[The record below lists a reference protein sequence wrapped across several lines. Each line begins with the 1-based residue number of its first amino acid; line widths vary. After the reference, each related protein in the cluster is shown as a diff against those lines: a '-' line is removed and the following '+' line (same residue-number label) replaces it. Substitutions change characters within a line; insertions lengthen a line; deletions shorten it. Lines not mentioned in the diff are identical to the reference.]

1 MKLDN
6 YAMRLAFAERDLPAI
21 KAGVEQ
27 HFNIKIPNVE
37 AEVRDSFPYI
47 DQLRVDAGYKS
58 YGWDSRNGFS
68 CFEIRIPYTNPRFTV
83 WWDMAIRARAPV

>member
-27 HFNIKIPNVE
+27 HFNIKLPNVE
-37 AEVRDSFPYI
+37 AEVRDSYRYIDQLNI
-47 DQLRVDAGYKS
+47 DQLRVDAGHRS
-58 YGWDSRNGFS
+58 YVWDSRNGFY
-68 CFEIRIPYTNPRFTV
+68 CFEIRIPYKNPSFTV
-83 WWDMAIRARAPV
+83 WWGYSD

>member
-27 HFNIKIPNVE
+27 HFNIKLPDVE
-37 AEVRDSFPYI
+37 VEVRDSYPHI
-47 DQLRVDAGYKS
+47 EQLKVDAGRRS
-58 YGWDSRNGFS
+58 YVWDSRHGFA
-68 CFEIRIPYTNPRFTV
+68 CFEIITHYTKPSFTV
-83 WWDMAIRARAPV
+83 WWDMAIRARAPA

>member
-27 HFNIKIPNVE
+27 HFNIKLPNVE
-37 AEVRDSFPYI
+37 AEVRDSYPYI

-58 YGWDSRNGFS
+58 YVWDSRNGFS
-68 CFEIRIPYTNPRFTV
+68 CFEIITPYTKPSITV
-83 WWDMAIRARAPV
+83 WWAMAIRARAPV